1 MKKSFKISGMTC
13 AACAS
18 RVERFV
24 KKLDGVTDA
33 SVNFA
38 AETLTVEYEKIGAKE
53 IEAAVV
59 KAGYAF
65 ADKNA
70 RMEIAGA
77 RIHDAITRWLKGKPV
92 PDDYND
98 YSIDDEL
105 LPYDSVV
112 YSGMP

>member
-1 MKKSFKISGMTC
+1 MTC

-70 RMEIAGA
+70 KQKMSHEKVMLIRLILSAVFA
-77 RIHDAITRWLKGKPV
+77 LP
-92 PDDYND
+92 
-98 YSIDDEL
+98 L
-105 LPYDSVV
+105 LVICMGHMV
-112 YSGMP
+112 GMPLPAA